1 MLFKRILT
9 LFLII
14 NSSLIIG
21 QTIQRESHFSSA
33 GNYSNNAGII
43 LQSNIGEMMI
53 TTENNGQNMFIQG
66 FVQPEPV
73 ILTSIPSLSG
83 MGGSVYPN
91 PVINNLVV
99 QIYFADCSD
108 LKIEVFDVL
117 GKKQLFKREENQFNG
132 YVNYE
137 LNFQS
142 FSAGI
147 YFVRVVS
154 ERNQFNKTFKI
165 NKI

>member
-1 MLFKRILT
+1 
-9 LFLII
+9 
-14 NSSLIIG
+14 
-21 QTIQRESHFSSA
+21 
-33 GNYSNNAGII
+33 
-43 LQSNIGEMMI
+43 
-53 TTENNGQNMFIQG
+53 MFIQG

-83 MGGSVYPN
+83 MGGNVYPN